1 MLILRGDP
9 KASPPLTLPLLTC
22 GLLTLG
28 SDNRQPVTTTDKMQE
43 NRTDWFMF
51 GIAAVLALFGAMMV
65 YSASAMFALK
75 ETESGSQYTY
85 FYKQIAFTLGG
96 LAAMFVVSKVD
107 YHILQKPWV
116 VYSVCGVTVVLLLT
130 VFGFPAT
137 NGAQRWIR
145 FSGFSFQP
153 SELAKLALPI
163 FLAYYLTQKEEV
175 VGDLKET
182 VLPCLAGVGI
192 LGGLVFLE
200 KDLGT
205 TIVLCAIFSAVYFAA
220 GARLV
225 HIATVAAGMV
235 LIGAGAIFFAPWRV
249 ARLMAFM
256 DPYKY
261 AADEGYQVVQSLYA
275 IGSGGVFG
283 EGFAKGH
290 QKLFYLPYPYS
301 DFIFSVVGEELG
313 LVGTLAVVVAFG
325 LLLWRGARAAVLAPD
340 RFGNLLAIG
349 IITGIIVQALFNISV
364 VTSILPAKGIPLP
377 FISYGG
383 SSVVVALIG
392 VGILLNIS
400 KFATGREYREEA
412 PRKRVT
418 RRRERMA

>member
-1 MLILRGDP
+1 M
-9 KASPPLTLPLLTC
+9 A
-22 GLLTLG
+22 
-28 SDNRQPVTTTDKMQE
+28 QE
-43 NRTDWFMF
+43 KHIDWFMF
-51 GIAAVLALFGAMMV
+51 GIAAALALFGAMMV

-75 ETESGSQYTY
+75 ETENSSQYTY
-85 FYKQIAFTLGG
+85 FFKQIGFTLGG
-96 LAAMFVVSKVD
+96 LAAMYIVSRLD
-107 YHILQKPWV
+107 YHFWQKPWV
-116 VYSVCGVTVVLLLT
+116 MVAVCVVTIALLMA
-130 VFGFPAT
+130 VFAFPPI
-137 NGAQRWIR
+137 NGARRWIR
-145 FSGFSFQP
+145 ISGFSFQP
-153 SELAKLALPI
+153 SELAKISLPI
-163 FLAYYLTQKEEV
+163 FLAYLLTKKEEV
-175 VGDLKET
+175 VGDLWQT
-182 VLPCLAGVGI
+182 VLPCLGGLGV

-235 LIGAGAIFFAPWRV
+235 VIGVGAILFAPWRME
-249 ARLMAFM
+249 RLMAFM

-261 AADEGYQVVQSLYA
+261 ADDEAYQVVQSLYA
-275 IGSGGVFG
+275 IGSGGVLG
-283 EGFAKGH
+283 EGFANGK

-313 LVGTLAVVVAFG
+313 LVGTLGVVIVFG
-325 LLLWRGARAAVLAPD
+325 LLLWRGARAAVMAPD
-340 RFGNLLAIG
+340 RFGMLLGIG

-383 SSVVVALIG
+383 SSVVVTLIG

-400 KFATGREYREEA
+400 KFAGTGGDVRG
-412 PRKRVT
+412 RKS
-418 RRRERMA
+418 

>member
-1 MLILRGDP
+1 M
-9 KASPPLTLPLLTC
+9 A
-22 GLLTLG
+22 
-28 SDNRQPVTTTDKMQE
+28 QE
-43 NRTDWFMF
+43 NRTDWFMV
-51 GIAAVLALFGAMMV
+51 GIATVLALFGAMMV

-96 LAAMFVVSKVD
+96 LAAMFIVSKID
-107 YHILQKPWV
+107 YHILQKPLV
-116 VYSVCGVTVVLLLT
+116 IVAVMVVTVGLLGA
-130 VFGFPAT
+130 VFAFPPI
-137 NGAQRWIR
+137 NGARRWIR
-145 FSGFSFQP
+145 MSGFSFQP
-153 SELAKLALPI
+153 SELAKIALPI
-163 FLAYYLTQKEEV
+163 FLAYWLTKKEEV
-175 VGDLKET
+175 VGDLRQT
-182 VLPCLAGVGI
+182 VIPCLLGLGL
-192 LGGLVFLE
+192 LGGLVFME

-205 TIVLCAIFSAVYFAA
+205 TVVLCAIFAAVYFAA

-225 HIATVAAGMV
+225 HIGTVGAGLF
-235 LIGAGAIFFAPWRV
+235 LIGLGAIIFAPWRV
-249 ARLMAFM
+249 ERIMAFL

-261 AADEGYQVVQSLYA
+261 SDDEGYQVVQSLYA

-325 LLLWRGARAAVLAPD
+325 LLLWRGARAAVMAPD
-340 RFGNLLAIG
+340 RFGMLLGIG
-349 IITGIIVQALFNISV
+349 IISGIIVQALFNISV
-364 VTSILPAKGIPLP
+364 VTSLLPAKGIPLP

-383 SSVVVALIG
+383 SSVVVTLIG

-400 KFATGREYREEA
+400 KFAGSQAFVGESSQT
-412 PRKRVT
+412 KNS
-418 RRRERMA
+418 RRRSRMA